1 MKLRIVEKW
10 DKEFMRKRMG
20 VSSEKAK
27 VYVEAWVQLFTC
39 LRYFLVFMFDQ
50 FIIFLL
56 LGDERG

>member
-10 DKEFMRKRMG
+10 DKEFMRKRIG

-56 LGDERG
+56 